1 MSQLDNDK
9 KELKHHFDLLA
20 KGLMGS
26 VEYLEKKVA
35 KQASQMSTENAKEF
49 KVGLESDE
57 LKEQAAKNIS
67 NLKNEIGGLFKLVEN
82 M

>member
-1 MSQLDNDK
+1 MSQQDNNK
-9 KELKHHFDLLA
+9 NELKHHFDLLA

-26 VEYLEKKVA
+26 VEYLEKTVA
-35 KQASQMSTENAKEF
+35 KQAAQMSPENAKEF
-49 KVGLESDE
+49 QQGLKSDE